1 MVSSDVIVVM
11 GCFLLGLFICVII
24 LAVQLDKTN
33 AELKKLKGDIQFD
46 WYNMHM
52 KVTGI
57 GIKVDGIDEFL
68 HTIHPD
74 MNKIIM
80 AKYAKS
86 DKDKK

>member
-1 MVSSDVIVVM
+1 MVSSNVIIVM
-11 GCFLLGLFICVII
+11 GFWLLCLFVCVII
-24 LAVQLDKTN
+24 LGIELAKTK

-68 HTIHPD
+68 HTVHPD

-86 DKDKK
+86 DKNNK

>member
-1 MVSSDVIVVM
+1 
-11 GCFLLGLFICVII
+11 
-24 LAVQLDKTN
+24 
-33 AELKKLKGDIQFD
+33 
-46 WYNMHM
+46 M

-86 DKDKK
+86 DKNKK